1 MCIVFIKKLHQYEE
15 TSAELALGFN
25 WRYDIDLIYGGFT
38 VLGGTE
44 NKF

>member
-1 MCIVFIKKLHQYEE
+1 VLD
-15 TSAELALGFN
+15 FN

-44 NKF
+44 N